1 MKSIDVRFSIIVP
14 VYNVESYLEECI
26 KSVLQQTY
34 TNYEIILVNDGSTDD
49 SSLICQKLAEM
60 YSNIRIFNR
69 ENGGLSAARNTG
81 IQHAIGEY
89 LIFLDSDDYWDDIWV
104 LQELDDIIN
113 EQQPDVI
120 TWSFKKLIE
129 ESGEIKKNNIP
140 ILPLM
145 CEDKCEALR
154 VLLKHSW
161 FKASAWDKAIR
172 HSLVEKYALYF
183 KEGDTSE
190 DIEWTAE
197 VLLHMNT
204 ICAYPKDFYVY
215 RQRKGSITKTKS
227 EKNIQ
232 DLVRHIE
239 VCVQYGEDMQDD
251 WGLKPIYWSYV
262 AEQFANMMIVFA
274 MEQVSSKY
282 IEKGQQY
289 KWLLNYA
296 CTKRAK
302 ICRWISKIVGIRGFV
317 LLLRI
322 FLKMR
327 LR

>member
-1 MKSIDVRFSIIVP
+1 MKNVDARFSIIVP
-14 VYNVESYLEECI
+14 IYNVELYLEECI
-26 KSVLQQTY
+26 KSVLQQTH
-34 TNYEIILVNDGSTDD
+34 TDYEIVLVNDGSTDG
-49 SSLICQKLAEM
+49 SILICQKLAEM
-60 YSNIRIFNR
+60 YSNIRIVNR

-81 IQHAIGEY
+81 IQHARGEY
-89 LIFLDSDDYWDDIWV
+89 VIFLDSDDYWDDTEV
-104 LQELDDIIN
+104 LRELDDIIN
-113 EQQPDVI
+113 AQQPDVI

-129 ESGEIKKNNIP
+129 ESGEIEKKDIP
-140 ILPLM
+140 VWPL
-145 CEDKCEALR
+145 EFKNKYEALGM
-154 VLLKHSW
+154 LMKNSW
-161 FKASAWDKAIR
+161 FKASACDKAISR
-172 HSLVEKYALYF
+172 SMIEKYSLYF

-239 VCVQYGEDMQDD
+239 VCVQYGEDMQDN
-251 WGLKPIYWSYV
+251 WELKPIYWSYV
-262 AEQFANMMIVFA
+262 AEQFANMIIVFA
-274 MEQVSSKY
+274 LEQVSSKY

-289 KWLLNYA
+289 QWVLNYA
-296 CTKRAK
+296 CSKRAK
-302 ICRWISKIVGIRGFV
+302 ICRWISRIVGIRGFV

-322 FLKMR
+322 FVKMK